1 MRHVAVP
8 FDAIHVGDVIDRP
21 LVVGSDSF
29 EVVTRV
35 GEETSWEE
43 VNHLILSVGLD
54 GKRHRLEWRPC
65 PDTQADMLDR
75 VGEGCVPTAEGL
87 NDFLVQHG
95 CQ

>member
-21 LVVGSDSF
+21 LMVGSDSY

-35 GEETSWEE
+35 AEEKAGDE
-43 VNHLILSVGLD
+43 VNHLILSVGQD

-65 PDTQADMLDR
+65 PDTPAGMLDR
-75 VGEGCVPTAEGL
+75 IGEGCVPTAEGL
-87 NDFLVQHG
+87 QDFLAQHPR
-95 CQ
+95 Q